1 MGCGCR
7 KNNSFSPRS
16 KSGPI
21 QSSALRPAT
30 ATNRNIIGPV
40 ERQSMAQTSSQ
51 TPSPIRNDSS
61 TNQEKRKVQQ
71 ARRDA
76 IKKSFGK

>member
-1 MGCGCR
+1 MACGCR

-40 ERQSMAQTSSQ
+40 
-51 TPSPIRNDSS
+51 
-61 TNQEKRKVQQ
+61 
-71 ARRDA
+71 
-76 IKKSFGK
+76 